1 MVALNLPGQ
10 LYPAAETTRLAG
22 QPINVDISVRNIG
35 LRRTSLAERISR
47 TRTLALQLSLSM
59 VLVLVLHDLEPFK
72 LDSKPHMLMQ
82 MKVVPERIRIQGKGQ
97 EVSSPGSRSVCSL
110 PGIGQPHSFQLAGR
124 ITCSALND
132 SNFSYNAGN
141 VFEINGIYAMAS
153 RNSLLYLHLFHSPT
167 GNIFH
172 NPSNPTKEEY
182 IHHSIYSSFTSV
194 TKASSCRNSRLSTL
208 PVLLRHRCP
217 QIIFSYTRARTP
229 YYPD

>member
-1 MVALNLPGQ
+1 MVALNLPWQ

-47 TRTLALQLSLSM
+47 TRTLALQLSLSI

-72 LDSKPHMLMQ
+72 PDSKLHMLMQ
-82 MKVVPERIRIQGKGQ
+82 MKAVPERVRIQEKGQ

-132 SNFSYNAGN
+132 SNFSYNVGN
-141 VFEINGIYAMAS
+141 VFDINGIYAMAS
-153 RNSLLYLHLFHSPT
+153 RNSLPYLHLFHSPT

-172 NPSNPTKEEY
+172 NPFKPNKGEL
-182 IHHSIYSSFTSV
+182 YS
-194 TKASSCRNSRLSTL
+194 
-208 PVLLRHRCP
+208 PQHLLFVH
-217 QIIFSYTRARTP
+217 FGN
-229 YYPD
+229 